1 MKKLLSDIPL
11 KHKSFE
17 PGMGGYADFGIKFFK
32 RKKAKASI
40 REGIPVEAWRQLNK
54 QMLQNVEF
62 FKAKSTKFWDGM
74 LIGLVIGYIPYAW
87 HMYI

>member
-1 MKKLLSDIPL
+1 MKTLIPDKEL
-11 KHKSFE
+11 KPKSFE
-17 PGMGGYADFGIKFFK
+17 PGMSSYADFGI
-32 RKKAKASI
+32 
-40 REGIPVEAWRQLNK
+40 
-54 QMLQNVEF
+54 EF

>member
-1 MKKLLSDIPL
+1 MKTLIPDKDL
-11 KHKSFE
+11 KPKSFE

-62 FKAKSTKFWDGM
+62 FKAKPTKFWDGM
-74 LIGLVIGYIPYAW
+74 LWGLIIGLVPYTW
-87 HMYI
+87 HMYV

>member
-11 KHKSFE
+11 KPKSFE
-17 PGMGGYADFGIKFFK
+17 PGMARYADFGI
-32 RKKAKASI
+32 
-40 REGIPVEAWRQLNK
+40 EL
-54 QMLQNVEF
+54 

-74 LIGLVIGYIPYAW
+74 LIGLVLGYIPYAW

>member
-1 MKKLLSDIPL
+1 MKTLIPDKDL
-11 KHKSFE
+11 KPKSFE
-17 PGMGGYADFGIKFFK
+17 PGMSSYADFGI
-32 RKKAKASI
+32 
-40 REGIPVEAWRQLNK
+40 
-54 QMLQNVEF
+54 EF

>member
-17 PGMGGYADFGIKFFK
+17 PVMGGYADFGI
-32 RKKAKASI
+32 
-40 REGIPVEAWRQLNK
+40 
-54 QMLQNVEF
+54 EF

-74 LIGLVIGYIPYAW
+74 LWGLIIGLVPYTW